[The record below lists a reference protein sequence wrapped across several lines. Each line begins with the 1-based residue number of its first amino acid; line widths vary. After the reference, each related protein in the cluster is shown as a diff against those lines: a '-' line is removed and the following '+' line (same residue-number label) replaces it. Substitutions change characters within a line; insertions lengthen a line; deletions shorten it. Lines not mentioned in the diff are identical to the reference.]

1 MHRQYLAGTIAAGFQ
16 DRQSENWVQR
26 STGVAMA
33 KKARILVVE
42 DDFDI
47 ANILNIYFDGQGYSV
62 QVAGTGS
69 EALLKVKERR
79 PDLIMLD
86 IILPDMDGYSV
97 CQQLRSRPETSDIPI
112 LFLTQKDERSDRISG
127 LELGAD
133 DYITKPFDI
142 EELKLRVQNSLR
154 RSERERWIDARTG
167 LPAGGLIQERL
178 GELITR
184 EDWAL
189 LDMRVKNLE
198 EYQAEQGFLAVDN
211 LLHNLAAM
219 FGTILQ
225 DEGSRDDFLGHAG
238 SGNFIIITEPDRAPT
253 IRSQVRAQFHEL
265 MTRLDRRT
273 EEEAPPMQLA
283 IGLIDGREHAFENVS
298 SLTEAALEARRSDG
312 AGSDSP

>member
-1 MHRQYLAGTIAAGFQ
+1 
-16 DRQSENWVQR
+16 
-26 STGVAMA
+26 MA

-47 ANILNIYFDGQGYSV
+47 ANILNIYFDGQGYNV
-62 QVAGTGS
+62 QVAGTGAD
-69 EALLKVKERR
+69 ALLKVKEIR

-142 EELKLRVQNSLR
+142 EELKLRVQNALR

-178 GELITR
+178 EGLIKS
-184 EDWAL
+184 EGWAL
-189 LDMRVKNLE
+189 LDMRIENLE
-198 EYQAEQGFLAVDN
+198 DYQAEQGFLAVDD
-211 LLHNLAAM
+211 LLHMLATM
-219 FGTILQ
+219 LSTILK
-225 DEGSRDDFLGHAG
+225 DDGSDDDFLGHAG
-238 SGNFIIITEPDRAPT
+238 SGHFIIITDPDLAPAICSQ
-253 IRSQVRAQFHEL
+253 IRVSFGEIINQLEH
-265 MTRLDRRT
+265 MGD
-273 EEEAPPMQLA
+273 EESAPMYLA
-283 IGLIDGREHAFENVS
+283 IGLIDGREHTYGNVS
-298 SLTEAALEARRSDG
+298 SLTEAALEARRADG
-312 AGSDSP
+312 AGSESP